1 MKWNKTKIY
10 SIYYLLNEELTEDDL
25 FNLFETSSL
34 NKSLILGMFYI
45 TWKWSPD
52 ETDKINEVKRFI
64 KDNDRLW
71 MDKKFWNFKQY
82 QDFRKILIGVAKNVY
97 QYNSLTCEKW
107 ADQWLM
113 YYGFRI
119 QNNKPKRKY
128 KKH

>member
-10 SIYYLLNEELTEDDL
+10 TIYYLLNEELTEDDL

-52 ETDKINEVKRFI
+52 EKDKVDEVKKFI

-97 QYNSLTCEKW
+97 QYNSLMCEKW

-119 QNNKPKRKY
+119 QNSKPKRKY